1 MKSNEQKEHIRLS
14 PAKKFYWI
22 EKHQR
27 SNNDEIPEYDN
38 LYDPNI
44 EDSKIATER
53 HVSSLI
59 ENFDQSE
66 FIKNV
71 IIQSNKP
78 GWVRFGSPGQ
88 SNPSSSNSGQ
98 FERKKED
105 KSFIKDM
112 KKYGILKAFNDIN
125 KFTEF
130 FQNSPNSNQEIQN
143 QINEN
148 HKHWSSGNL
157 EWENHSSS
165 MQEIVEAAA
174 QEKNTKSTYL
184 LEEMENEEKNQNSNL
199 KNFKF
204 IFPFQRRAR
213 SHSPPK
219 NSVITNKIIETMNNN
234 SPEGVLGQNA
244 NNANGDNSKK
254 QGTKNKPV
262 VANPN
267 FLIGSYHLLNKK
279 EKLQSY
285 INDNSWKE
293 VYGNDEHILQGKEV
307 EEWLMGSGNSIP
319 EGTTGWTDS
328 SDINKLFS
336 SNLSCFLNTLKF
348 KQSEKEQ
355 EQQFESTDQKLVEE
369 CEELDEWM
377 FDSLNPDKE
386 QLDNT
391 DFQEIDSEWIP
402 DESGLDG
409 NWLENLPVFPNPN
422 KRSPY
427 IYRDQVIEEEDELEN
442 EFVDS
447 NEQFGFKN
455 LNSYIKQMDRWIEEG
470 KSFK

>member
-1 MKSNEQKEHIRLS
+1 MKNNDSKEGTRFS

-22 EKHQR
+22 DKHQR
-27 SNNDEIPEYDN
+27 IGSDQIPEYEN

-44 EDSKIATER
+44 DEPNIATER
-53 HVSSLI
+53 HASSLI
-59 ENFDQSE
+59 DNFDQSE

-88 SNPSSSNSGQ
+88 SNPGSSNSAQ
-98 FERKKED
+98 IEKKSED

-130 FQNSPNSNQEIQN
+130 FQNSPISNQDTKI
-143 QINEN
+143 QINDN
-148 HKHWSSGNL
+148 NKHWSSGNL

-165 MQEIVEAAA
+165 MQEIADAA

-184 LEEMENEEKNQNSNL
+184 LEEMQNEEKNKNGNL
-199 KNFKF
+199 KSFKF

-234 SPEGVLGQNA
+234 SPDGVLGQSAINVSGE
-244 NNANGDNSKK
+244 NTKKNSN
-254 QGTKNKPV
+254 KNKPV

-285 INDNSWKE
+285 INDQNWKE
-293 VYGNDEHILQGKEV
+293 TYGTDEHILQGKEV
-307 EEWLMGSGNSIP
+307 EEWLMGSGNSLP
-319 EGTTGWTDS
+319 EGTTGWTDNS
-328 SDINKLFS
+328 EINKLFS

-355 EQQFESTDQKLVEE
+355 EQQFESTDQKLTEE
-369 CEELDEWM
+369 WEDLDDWM
-377 FDSLNPDKE
+377 FDSLNREKQLENKE
-386 QLDNT
+386 
-391 DFQEIDSEWIP
+391 FQGVDSDGIP
-402 DESGLDG
+402 DETGLDG
-409 NWLENLPVFPNPN
+409 NWFENLPVFPNPN

-427 IYRDQVIEEEDELEN
+427 IYRDQVIEEEEEYEQ

-447 NEQFGFKN
+447 NEQFGFRN
-455 LNSYIKQMDRWIEEG
+455 LNSYIKQMDKWIEEG
-470 KSFK
+470 KTFK